1 MHDDAVTG
9 RCQFLLF
16 KDFLHLKVNV
26 YIYIYIFLGGG
37 GGIKIFANALFVKIR
52 GRSLRCDGFIEGGIF
67 TGLQ

>member
-37 GGIKIFANALFVKIR
+37 GIKIFANALFVKIR

>member
-37 GGIKIFANALFVKIR
+37 GGGVQNVCKRVVR
-52 GRSLRCDGFIEGGIF
+52 QD
-67 TGLQ
+67 